1 LKHCVNKGG
10 IKMGSIQEEVEKLA
24 KKGKTVKEIAKKL
37 DISEENVRSRL
48 LKALDRGKIKKLPK
62 DWRW

>member
-1 LKHCVNKGG
+1 
-10 IKMGSIQEEVEKLA
+10 MGSIQEEVEKLA